1 LRGVAE
7 RHKLPPLVRA
17 IFVAIFDFFKNWS
30 HRLGIFDFLKS
41 SNNKSEKL
49 GEKAPPIPKEVARWA
64 DKAADKRAQNYDR
77 LEAIAALADLG
88 TVEAV
93 AALLKRFNFVIDPSI
108 TDQEEKQIAFDGI
121 CAVGNDALEPIREYV
136 KKAESVGWP
145 MKIAKKLLP
154 EDEYIGELLTW
165 LKPWDTE
172 YAKFIDPKVQ
182 ILAALEELKDPRVR
196 EAITDYLYDVNETAR
211 FHAVGATL
219 FQDDPAS
226 IDKLIEIFCD
236 EESVRIRAR
245 ICDGFISRGWA
256 VPQAM
261 HADFKKSIPSDF
273 TLDAEGM
280 IRRK

>member
-1 LRGVAE
+1 LG
-7 RHKLPPLVRA
+7 
-17 IFVAIFDFFKNWS
+17 IFDFFK
-30 HRLGIFDFLKS
+30 S
-41 SNNKSEKL
+41 SNNKTEKL
-49 GEKAPPIPKEVARWA
+49 ADKAPPIPKEVARWA

-77 LEAIAALADLG
+77 IEAIAALADLG

-93 AALLKRFNFVIDPSI
+93 AALLKRFNFVMDPSI

-121 CAVGNDALEPIREYV
+121 CEVGKDALEPVRKYV

-145 MKIAKKLLP
+145 MKIAKKLL
-154 EDEYIGELLTW
+154 DEEEYVGELLVW

-196 EAITDYLYDVNETAR
+196 AAITDYLYDVNETAR

-219 FQDDPAS
+219 FQDDAES
-226 IDKLIEIFCD
+226 IDKLVEIFCD

-245 ICDGFISRGWA
+245 ICDGFISRKWL
-256 VPQAM
+256 VPVAT
-261 HADFKKSIPSDF
+261 HTEFKKSIPSDF
-273 TLDAEGM
+273 TLDAEGLL
-280 IRRK
+280 RRK